1 LGRPAT
7 GQVAARWPI
16 GLSVGDRLCPL
27 PTPSSDRARNGHGAP
42 RGQSARPPGCRL
54 SARPW
59 PRCGRRVQPSAY
71 VDACPWQPQR
81 AYVAVPRC
89 CTGRL
94 ARASTQPGAR
104 PQHAFKSARLGP
116 AQVTESVAWTACPP
130 NLASGSG
137 RPACRPDRWR
147 CMSYLDGR
155 ECLCCNESVNCPLP
169 KLAVWSAKSPP
180 NQVTGNLAA

>member
-42 RGQSARPPGCRL
+42 RGQSARLPGCKL

-89 CTGRL
+89 TGTTSASINPAGCEAPTRFQVCTAG
-94 ARASTQPGAR
+94 ASAGHGVRGLDCLPTESG
-104 PQHAFKSARLGP
+104 FWEWSSSVSAR
-116 AQVTESVAWTACPP
+116 QVAMHELS
-130 NLASGSG
+130 
-137 RPACRPDRWR
+137 
-147 CMSYLDGR
+147 
-155 ECLCCNESVNCPLP
+155 
-169 KLAVWSAKSPP
+169 
-180 NQVTGNLAA
+180 

>member
-1 LGRPAT
+1 MTVFAPCLLPPPIGHAT
-7 GQVAARWPI
+7 GTARRAANRQDCLDANYRRDPGRGADEGCSLVRMWMP
-16 GLSVGDRLCPL
+16 
-27 PTPSSDRARNGHGAP
+27 AHGS
-42 RGQSARPPGCRL
+42 RSAHTL
-54 SARPW
+54 L
-59 PRCGRRVQPSAY
+59 Y
-71 VDACPWQPQR
+71 L
-81 AYVAVPRC
+81 AVR
-89 CTGRL
+89 GRL
-94 ARASTQPGAR
+94 ARASTLPGAR

-169 KLAVWSAKSPP
+169 KLAVRLAKSPP